1 MIDMQCSFSYDSL
14 YIASIFFLF
23 LFLLAVL
30 TYFSFSYFQ
39 EEYAEMHA
47 TDVIY
52 NFERLIFSQ
61 SSFTTCQTL
70 TAVSLFLPLA
80 SMDIKM

>member
-1 MIDMQCSFSYDSL
+1 MIDMQCPFSYDSL
-14 YIASIFFLF
+14 YIASIFLF

-52 NFERLIFSQ
+52 NFERLVFSE